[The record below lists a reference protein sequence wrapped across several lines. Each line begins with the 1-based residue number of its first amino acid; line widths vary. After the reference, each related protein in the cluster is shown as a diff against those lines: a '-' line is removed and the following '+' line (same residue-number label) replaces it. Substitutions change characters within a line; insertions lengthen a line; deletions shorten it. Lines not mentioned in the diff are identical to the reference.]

1 MGTTPRILVVEDEY
15 AIAVGLRDDLQA
27 EGYEVD
33 VEADGLE
40 GERAARTGRY
50 GLVLLDLMLPK
61 KDGFAVCRSLRAG
74 GVKTPI
80 IVLTAR
86 AHEADKVLGLE
97 LGADDYITKPFSSRE
112 LMARVRAVLRRAAGA
127 APGPAAFE
135 RGDLV
140 VDFNR
145 YETRRAGQVVAL
157 TPTEYRL
164 LAALVRSGGSVLSVD
179 QLIDQV
185 WGKGIALTDR
195 VVYTHVNKLRS
206 KIEPNPSKPEIVVGV
221 RGVGYRLGDQCP
233 GTVISPGESLRE

>member
-1 MGTTPRILVVEDEY
+1 MGTIPRILVVEDEY
-15 AIAVGLRDDLQA
+15 AIAVGLRDDLEA
-27 EGYEVD
+27 DGYQVD
-33 VEADGLE
+33 VAADGLE
-40 GERAARTGRY
+40 GERSARAGHY
-50 GLVLLDLMLPK
+50 DLVLLDLMLPK
-61 KDGFAVCRSLRAG
+61 KDGFAVCRALRAG

-112 LMARVRAVLRRAAGA
+112 LMARVRAVLRRVADAT
-127 APGPAAFE
+127 PGPPAFE

-145 YETRRAGQVVAL
+145 YETRRSGQVVAL

-164 LAALVRSGGSVLSVD
+164 LAALVRSGGTVLSVD

-195 VVYTHVNKLRS
+195 VVYTHVNKLRA
-206 KIEPNPSKPEIVVGV
+206 KIEPHPSKPEIVVGV
-221 RGVGYRLGDQCP
+221 RGVGYRLG
-233 GTVISPGESLRE
+233 E

>member
-1 MGTTPRILVVEDEY
+1 MEATPRILVVEDEH
-15 AIAVGLRDDLQA
+15 AIAVGLRDDL
-27 EGYEVD
+27 
-33 VEADGLE
+33 EADGYQVDVVRDGVE

-50 GLVLLDLMLPK
+50 DLILLDLMLPK
-61 KDGFAVCRSLRAG
+61 KDGFAVCRALRTT

-112 LMARVRAVLRRAAGA
+112 LTARVRAVLRRAGESTS
-127 APGPAAFE
+127 GPDVFK
-135 RGDLV
+135 RGDLI
-140 VDFNR
+140 VDFSR

-164 LAALVRSGGSVLSVD
+164 LAALVRSGGRVLTVD
-179 QLIDQV
+179 QIIDEA

-195 VVYTHVNKLRS
+195 VVYTHVNKLRA
-206 KIEPNPSKPEIVVGV
+206 KIEPDPANPVIVVSV
-221 RGVGYRLGDQCP
+221 RGVGYRLGD
-233 GTVISPGESLRE
+233 

>member
-15 AIAVGLRDDLQA
+15 AIAVGLRDDLEA
-27 EGYEVD
+27 EGYQVD
-33 VEADGLE
+33 VAADGIE
-40 GERAARTGRY
+40 GERAARDGGY
-50 GLVLLDLMLPK
+50 DLILLDLMLPK
-61 KDGFAVCRSLRAG
+61 KDGFAVCRALGAS
-74 GVKTPI
+74 GVRTPI

-86 AHEADKVLGLE
+86 AQEADKVLGLE

-112 LMARVRAVLRRAAGA
+112 LRARVRAVLRRVADA
-127 APGPAAFE
+127 APGPATFE

-164 LAALVRSGGSVLSVD
+164 LAALVRSGGSVLTVD
-179 QLIDQV
+179 QIIDQV

-195 VVYTHVNKLRS
+195 VVYTHVNKLRA
-206 KIEPNPSKPEIVVGV
+206 KIEPDPANPVIVVGV
-221 RGVGYRLGDQCP
+221 RGVGYRLGD
-233 GTVISPGESLRE
+233 

>member
-15 AIAVGLRDDLQA
+15 AIAVGLRDDLEA
-27 EGYEVD
+27 EGYQVD
-33 VEADGLE
+33 VAADGIE
-40 GERAARTGRY
+40 GERAARDGGY
-50 GLVLLDLMLPK
+50 DLILLDLMLPK
-61 KDGFAVCRSLRAG
+61 KDGFAVCRALRAS
-74 GVKTPI
+74 GVRTPI

-86 AHEADKVLGLE
+86 AQEADKVLGLE

-112 LMARVRAVLRRAAGA
+112 LRARVRAVLRRVADA
-127 APGPAAFE
+127 APGPATFE

-164 LAALVRSGGSVLSVD
+164 LAALVRSGGSVLTVD
-179 QLIDQV
+179 QIIDQV

-195 VVYTHVNKLRS
+195 VVYTHVNKLRA
-206 KIEPNPSKPEIVVGV
+206 KIEPDPANPVIVVGV
-221 RGVGYRLGDQCP
+221 RGVGYRLGD
-233 GTVISPGESLRE
+233 

>member
-15 AIAVGLRDDLQA
+15 AIAVGLRDDLEA
-27 EGYEVD
+27 DGYQVD
-33 VEADGLE
+33 VAADGLE
-40 GERAARTGRY
+40 GERAACTGRY
-50 GLVLLDLMLPK
+50 DLLLLDLMLPK
-61 KDGFAVCRSLRAG
+61 KDGFAVCRALRAA

-112 LMARVRAVLRRAAGA
+112 LMARVRAVLRRAADA
-127 APGPAAFE
+127 APGPATFE
-135 RGDLV
+135 RGDLT

-145 YETRRAGQVVAL
+145 YETRRAGQAVTL

-164 LAALVRSGGSVLSVD
+164 LAALVRSGGRVLTVD
-179 QLIDQV
+179 QIIDEV

-195 VVYTHVNKLRS
+195 VVYTHVNKLRA
-206 KIEPNPSKPEIVVGV
+206 KIEPDPASPVIVVGV
-221 RGVGYRLGDQCP
+221 RGVGYRLGD
-233 GTVISPGESLRE
+233 